1 MAAIYAPDNQLS
13 AWRPMQVIQVRPK
26 TINLLA
32 RIMKPF
38 VEEGIIA
45 QPEANQIIATLKA
58 NLKGENWNEI
68 APKFLT
74 QQEVA
79 EMLGIAFSN
88 FRKLEAQGVF
98 PFHRRQIGNGS
109 IRYLNREIIQYLLA
123 TE

>member
-1 MAAIYAPDNQLS
+1 
-13 AWRPMQVIQVRPK
+13 MQVIQVRPK

-32 RIMKPF
+32 RIIKPF

-58 NLKGENWNEI
+58 NLKGENMNEI

-79 EMLGIAFSN
+79 DMLGIAFSN

-98 PFHRRQIGNGS
+98 PFHRRLIGNGS
-109 IRYLNREIIQYLLA
+109 IRYLNREIIEYMLVTIA
-123 TE
+123 DK